1 MLGIEGKEGEGRK
14 EGKREKKRR
23 IMFSSKNLVIFLI
36 ASGFALYQFNK
47 ARKSAST
54 HTPVG
59 QMKKA
64 HQLLTQ
70 HLDMFKYEIF
80 EGTNQREQRVLS
92 VLHRPKAGAKGSGGL
107 AAPRILAE
115 VTVDATFAR
124 RRRQNQRRSPRARRA
139 AMKRARQR
147 SRRKAGGAHRNP
159 YARGRSTK
167 LEDIVLEPA
176 LLLHVYD
183 NEMSKLQDLLENY
196 GLVEE
201 KTKDVNDR
209 KRSTSEADRERLKQK
224 SIAAARERESQK
236 KEEESQKRNEEG
248 KKKKEEERKRKKRKG
263 TGQAASDDDTVIEVH
278 PDGSRE

>member
-1 MLGIEGKEGEGRK
+1 
-14 EGKREKKRR
+14 
-23 IMFSSKNLVIFLI
+23 MFSSKNLIIFLI

-107 AAPRILAE
+107 AAPKILAE

-159 YARGRSTK
+159 YARGRSRK
-167 LEDIVLEPA
+167 VEDIVLEPA

-201 KTKDVNDR
+201 KTKDVNNR
-209 KRSTSEADRERLKQK
+209 KRPTSEADRERLKQK

-248 KKKKEEERKRKKRKG
+248 KKKKEEERKQKKRKG